1 MQSTLTL
8 SVAAAALALV
18 AAQNTT
24 DSIPP
29 AIMNLPSSSSNAQLS
44 VAFDQRD
51 GNTVEIQPALL
62 LGKQGM

>member
-1 MQSTLTL
+1 MKSTLTL

-18 AAQNTT
+18 TAQNMTG
-24 DSIPP
+24 SIPP

-44 VAFDQRD
+44 VAFAQPD
-51 GNTVEIQPALL
+51 GKTVEIQPALL